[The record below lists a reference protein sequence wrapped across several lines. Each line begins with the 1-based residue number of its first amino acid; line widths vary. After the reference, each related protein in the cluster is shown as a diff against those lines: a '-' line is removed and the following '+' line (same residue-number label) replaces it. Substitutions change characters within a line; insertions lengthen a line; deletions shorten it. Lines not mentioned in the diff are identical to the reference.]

1 MPRWSGGYRRRRQ
14 LADAILGMIQPDET
28 DVVSSLSLGNGAAA
42 QGTME
47 KSIIP
52 EGSAVEQSDTTVSE
66 PG

>member
-1 MPRWSGGYRRRRQ
+1 
-14 LADAILGMIQPDET
+14 MIQPDET